1 MVCTFHS
8 QYFEEQR
15 MLELVLPAS
24 DLLSEAIFD
33 QFEMEV
39 S

>member
-8 QYFEEQR
+8 QYFEELR
-15 MLELVLPAS
+15 MSALVLPAS